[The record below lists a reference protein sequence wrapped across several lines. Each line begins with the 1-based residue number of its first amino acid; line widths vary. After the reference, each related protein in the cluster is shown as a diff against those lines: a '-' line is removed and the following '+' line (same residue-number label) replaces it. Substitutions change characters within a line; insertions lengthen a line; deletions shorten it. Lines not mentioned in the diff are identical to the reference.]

1 MKAIVGMA
9 WVPSRLAEEGRTF
22 EIAYNGSR
30 AEARV
35 VLRPF
40 YDPEGTRLRS

>member
-9 WVPSRLAEEGRTF
+9 WVPSRLAEEGTTF
-22 EIAYNGSR
+22 EIAHNGSR
-30 AEARV
+30 VQARV
-35 VLRPF
+35 VLGPF